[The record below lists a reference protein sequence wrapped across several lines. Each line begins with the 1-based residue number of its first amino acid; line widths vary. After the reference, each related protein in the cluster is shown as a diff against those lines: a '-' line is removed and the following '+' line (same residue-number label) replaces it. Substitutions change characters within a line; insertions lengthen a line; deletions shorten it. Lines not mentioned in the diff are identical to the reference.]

1 MNTSTKWMG
10 VAVALLLLAGSA
22 TPIFAQSE
30 TEPLDGD
37 ATAMESN
44 IWLDNPI
51 VKLLASFFSVLLE
64 PPVIEEVEL
73 PLPPDEGA
81 LPPAEGD
88 SGTDGELP
96 PDLPA
101 DGEDTSQDVPAEPV
115 LSPEEQVAALHAEDE
130 LGFGEITKLLQIAS
144 EAQAACAADGSFCD
158 VSLDSL
164 IAEYQSGV
172 EMGDLFQI
180 YGKPEITGVGQVMQE
195 AGEVNG
201 QGQNGE
207 LIQTREMTTAGS
219 ANREHTNNANQ
230 EKTNNG
236 QAKGKK

>member
-1 MNTSTKWMG
+1 MNKKVKWMG
-10 VAVALLLLAGSA
+10 VAITLLLLASISS
-22 TPIFAQSE
+22 PVFAQSE

-37 ATAMESN
+37 ATAVESN

-64 PPVIEEVEL
+64 PPVIEEPEL
-73 PLPPDEGA
+73 PLPPEVGE

-96 PDLPA
+96 A
-101 DGEDTSQDVPAEPV
+101 DVPTDGDGTTQEVPV
-115 LSPEEQVAALHAEDE
+115 DPALSPEEQVAALHAEDE

-144 EAQAACAADGSFCD
+144 EAQAACAADGSFCE

-172 EMGDLFQI
+172 EMGDLFQT

-195 AGEVNG
+195 AGAVNG

-219 ANREHTNNANQ
+219 ANREQTNNANQ